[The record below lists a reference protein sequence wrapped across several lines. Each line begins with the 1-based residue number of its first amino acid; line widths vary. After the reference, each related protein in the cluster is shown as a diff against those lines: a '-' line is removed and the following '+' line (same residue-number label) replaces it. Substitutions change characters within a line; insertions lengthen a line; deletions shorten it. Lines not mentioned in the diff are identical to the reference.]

1 MTEENKNDADL
12 AGAGEALKRAAKRA
26 REIAER
32 THTPL
37 VTYKD
42 GHVQKRMVVRESH
55 SPGSGTYS
63 EIR

>member
-1 MTEENKNDADL
+1 MTDKMKQDDVL
-12 AGAGEALKRAAKRA
+12 TGVDHALKRAAKRA

-42 GHVQKRMVVRESH
+42 GHVQKRMIVRESDT
-55 SPGSGTYS
+55 PGSEDCAET
-63 EIR
+63 R

>member
-1 MTEENKNDADL
+1 MIDNTKQDDVLKGVDA
-12 AGAGEALKRAAKRA
+12 ALRRAARRA

-42 GHVQKRMVVRESH
+42 GHVQKRMIVRESDI
-55 SPGSGTYS
+55 SYGDK
-63 EIR
+63 

>member
-1 MTEENKNDADL
+1 MTEKNKNDADL

-42 GHVQKRMVVRESH
+42 GHVQKRLIVRESH
-55 SPGSGTYS
+55 SPSS
-63 EIR
+63 EIYREIG